1 MPCASRAASAR
12 RTETDKHNEKSDA
25 MIQPTG
31 KLSPETERDLERLTE
46 AVARHG
52 SMIVAYSG
60 GVDSA
65 LLAYVA
71 HRVLGEDMLAV
82 TGVSPSFASRDAE
95 HAAGFL
101 ERHAIPSE
109 AVRPDEMDN
118 PGYRANGPDRCFFCK
133 EALFVAIDALA
144 SRSRFAVV
152 AYGANS
158 DDAHDHR
165 PGARS
170 ASDRRVAAP
179 LSEAGLTKA
188 AVRAL
193 ARGLGLDLWDR
204 PAAPCLAS
212 RIPYHTAVT
221 EDRLHQVERAEHVL
235 DCLGFAERR
244 VRHHGDVA
252 RVELPLPAHARA
264 LEPAVWQEIENGIRA
279 AGFNQVELEADGL
292 RSGRLNDA
300 LGRPA

>member
-1 MPCASRAASAR
+1 
-12 RTETDKHNEKSDA
+12 
-25 MIQPTG
+25 MIQPAGT
-31 KLSPETERDLERLTE
+31 LSPESRRDLERLRQ
-46 AVARHG
+46 AVGRHG

-71 HRVLGEDMLAV
+71 HRVLGDGMLAV
-82 TGVSPSFASRDAE
+82 TGVSPSLASRDAE

-109 AVRPDEMDN
+109 PVCPDEMDN
-118 PGYRANGPDRCFFCK
+118 PEYRANGPDRCFFCK
-133 EALFVAIDALA
+133 EALFVAIDALP
-144 SRSRFAVV
+144 SRGRFAVV
-152 AYGANS
+152 AYGANL
-158 DDAHDHR
+158 DDGDDHR

-170 ASDRRVAAP
+170 ASGRGVAAP
-179 LSEAGLTKA
+179 LSEAGLSKD

-193 ARGLGLDLWDR
+193 ARGLGLDVWDR

-221 EDRLHQVERAEHVL
+221 GERLRQVEQAELVLDRL
-235 DCLGFAERR
+235 GFGERR
-244 VRHHGDVA
+244 VRHYGEMA
-252 RVELPLPAHARA
+252 RVELPVSEHARA
-264 LEPAVWQEIENGIRA
+264 LEPGVWEEIENGIRA
-279 AGFNQVELEADGL
+279 AGFNDVELEMDGL

-300 LGRPA
+300 LGRERPA